1 MAQTSGE
8 TSTSSAAASVPNPLH
23 AYLSELL
30 KRVQSTQE
38 RLHDKQRRPAVAIA
52 NGSAWS
58 STTATLWAGEFSKQA
73 AKYVAS
79 VRALNDGVEELLRR
93 TPATCTEE
101 EAARWRAKLGGH
113 RGQ

>member
-8 TSTSSAAASVPNPLH
+8 TAAAGGTVPNPLH
-23 AYLSELL
+23 AYLNALL
-30 KRVQSTQE
+30 KRVQAAQE
-38 RLHDKQRRPAVAIA
+38 RLHNKQQRPAVTIA

-73 AKYVAS
+73 AKYVAG

-93 TPATCTEE
+93 TPATCTPE

-113 RGQ
+113 GGR